1 MEKTNVMRILDQKK
15 IPYHH
20 YEYDNSQ
27 AYSGT
32 EVADML
38 GQDPKVVYKTLVTV
52 AKSKQNYVFV
62 ILVVEELDL
71 NKAAKAANEKSI
83 EMLEDADISLEDS
96 FKVYKEGMKLVQTCN
111 SKIDKVE
118 KEVLKLNENGELD
131 EF

>member
-1 MEKTNVMRILDQKK
+1 M
-15 IPYHH
+15 
-20 YEYDNSQ
+20 
-27 AYSGT
+27 
-32 EVADML
+32 
-38 GQDPKVVYKTLVTV
+38 
-52 AKSKQNYVFV
+52 
-62 ILVVEELDL
+62 
-71 NKAAKAANEKSI
+71 EKSI